1 MISKLNAARQTLA
14 RVRETISRWEMIRQN
29 DRVIVAVS
37 GGADSICL
45 LHLLHSLGDFFSIHL
60 VVAHYEHGLRPMED
74 PAETG
79 FVQQLATSLGLPFE
93 SEKGSLSIGRADS
106 IEERARNAR
115 YDFLERMRE
124 KHKAQRIALGHTL
137 NDQAETVLMRLLRG
151 SGSAGLGGIPPVRG
165 STPARGSTVI
175 RPLIETDRAEI
186 EAYLH
191 SQGLTWKTDSSNLQP
206 IYLRNRIRLE
216 LIPLLEN
223 YQPRLVKRLGQ
234 TAAILRDEDDCLEK
248 IADSWLTAKAEMK
261 PEGSFR
267 ISIPSLL
274 ELPVA
279 LRRRVTRQLIG
290 KVKKDLRRISSDHL
304 ESAEKLMRGE
314 RPQGSLSLPN
324 RVKIKRV
331 YDHLIFSTETTRET
345 DPFLY
350 NLDGPGDHQL
360 EEIGRLVSISE
371 MPNPRDLPLEESP
384 WIAFLD
390 AEKVHYPLTVRS
402 FSPGDRFVPLGMTGH
417 KKLKDFFVDLK
428 IPRDQRY
435 STPIL
440 CCGSSPVWI
449 CGFRID
455 DRFKVTPET
464 KRVIKVMLDPVSQI

>member
-1 MISKLNAARQTLA
+1 MTSKLNAVRQTLA
-14 RVRETISRWEMIRQN
+14 RVRETITRFEMIRQN

-45 LHLLHSLGDFFSIHL
+45 LHLLHSLRDFFSIHL

-74 PAETG
+74 PDETG
-79 FVQQLATSLGLPFE
+79 FVQQFTASLDLPFE
-93 SEKGSLSIGRADS
+93 SEKGSFSIGRGGS
-106 IEERARNAR
+106 LEERARNAR
-115 YDFLERMRE
+115 YDFLARMRE
-124 KHKAQRIALGHTL
+124 KHHAQRIALGHTL

-151 SGSAGLGGIPPVRG
+151 SGPAGLGSIPPVRD
-165 STPARGSTVI
+165 STVI
-175 RPLIETDRAEI
+175 RPLIETDRPEI

-206 IYLRNRIRLE
+206 AYLRNRIRLE

-248 IADSWLTAKAEMK
+248 IADSWLTSKVETK

-290 KVKKDLRRISSDHL
+290 KVKKDLRRISSDHM
-304 ESAEKLMRGE
+304 ESAEKLMRGG

-331 YDHLIFSTETTRET
+331 YDHLIFSAE
-345 DPFLY
+345 
-350 NLDGPGDHQL
+350 
-360 EEIGRLVSISE
+360 
-371 MPNPRDLPLEESP
+371 PR
-384 WIAFLD
+384 
-390 AEKVHYPLTVRS
+390 
-402 FSPGDRFVPLGMTGH
+402 
-417 KKLKDFFVDLK
+417 
-428 IPRDQRY
+428 
-435 STPIL
+435 
-440 CCGSSPVWI
+440 
-449 CGFRID
+449 
-455 DRFKVTPET
+455 
-464 KRVIKVMLDPVSQI
+464 